1 MASKIYW
8 YHNDANNTI
17 SQREFTSM
25 EIKIDLITTT
35 MTKLTITTMTKLTI
49 TIADQE
55 QWGHSKRNY
64 LSNFSSNI
72 YNNC

>member
-17 SQREFTSM
+17 SQREFPIM

-35 MTKLTITTMTKLTI
+35 MTKLTIT
-49 TIADQE
+49 IANQQ
-55 QWGHSKRNY
+55 QWGHSKRNN
-64 LSNFSSNI
+64 LSNFSLNI